1 MKSSNEN
8 YSSNNYKSRRNVAL
22 GIYVILTT
30 TLISAYTM
38 VQLFQVVQ

>member
-1 MKSSNEN
+1 MKTYNEN
-8 YSSNNYKSRRNVAL
+8 YQGKNYKSGRNVAL

-38 VQLFQVVQ
+38 VQLFQVV